1 MLCNL
6 SEAFYKPSSILT
18 DFLEKQK
25 NETIIAKKYEEKSK
39 PEQEMKVLEKRDD
52 SKIAEIV
59 RDITLN
65 NIMKDMVIAKDNKL
79 DTHSMN
85 CNNFL
90 YHLQTCKLCRL
101 YTKNLYKK
109 EGEQNSQQVTT
120 IGNILNFKGD
130 MNDYMK
136 MVINIVLI
144 VIIIKVIVFVGSPGS
159 GKSTFCNNHLKGYER
174 VNRVYLIK

>member
-6 SEAFYKPSSILT
+6 NDAFYKPSSILT

-25 NETIIAKKYEEKSK
+25 NETVLAKKYEEKIK
-39 PEQEMKVLEKRDD
+39 EPEIHKEIIIKDD
-52 SKIAEIV
+52 PKISEIV

-65 NIMKDMVIAKDNKL
+65 NIVKDMMYKDTKL
-79 DTHSMN
+79 DNHNMN

-109 EGEQNSQQVTT
+109 KQQNSS
-120 IGNILNFKGD
+120 GYYLNNMFNMKGD
-130 MNDYMK
+130 MNDYIK
-136 MVINIVLI
+136 IIINIVLI
-144 VIIIKVIVFVGSPGS
+144 VIIIKVIINLF
-159 GKSTFCNNHLKGYER
+159 K
-174 VNRVYLIK
+174 

>member
-6 SEAFYKPSSILT
+6 NEAFYKPSSILT

-25 NETIIAKKYEEKSK
+25 NETVIAKKYEDKIKLEDKKGEKK
-39 PEQEMKVLEKRDD
+39 DD

-65 NIMKDMVIAKDNKL
+65 NIMKEMVLTKDNRVE
-79 DTHSMN
+79 THSMN

-109 EGEQNSQQVTT
+109 KEEHSNLNPNSQITS

-136 MVINIVLI
+136 MIINISFKI
-144 VIIIKVIVFVGSPGS
+144 
-159 GKSTFCNNHLKGYER
+159 
-174 VNRVYLIK
+174 

>member
-6 SEAFYKPSSILT
+6 NEAFYKPSSILT

-25 NETIIAKKYEEKSK
+25 NEMVIAKKYTEQSK
-39 PEQEMKVLEKRDD
+39 EPEINKEVIIKEDN
-52 SKIAEIV
+52 KISEIV

-65 NIMKDMVIAKDNKL
+65 NIMKDMMYKENKL
-79 DTHSMN
+79 DQHSMN

-109 EGEQNSQQVTT
+109 KTENNHSA
-120 IGNILNFKGD
+120 NMSNLFNMKGD
-130 MNDYMK
+130 MNDYIK
-136 MVINIVLI
+136 LIINIVLI
-144 VIIIKVIVFVGSPGS
+144 VIVIKVIINLF
-159 GKSTFCNNHLKGYER
+159 K
-174 VNRVYLIK
+174 

>member
-6 SEAFYKPSSILT
+6 NEAFYKPSSILT

-25 NETIIAKKYEEKSK
+25 NETIIAKKYEDKSK
-39 PEQEMKVLEKRDD
+39 VEEDNMNNKINMVEKRDD

-65 NIMKDMVIAKDNKL
+65 NIMKDMVISKDNKI

-109 EGEQNSQQVTT
+109 KESQIQTQQIT
-120 IGNILNFKGD
+120 SIGNILNFKGD

-136 MVINIVLI
+136 IIINIVLI
-144 VIIIKVIVFVGSPGS
+144 VIIIKVIVNLF
-159 GKSTFCNNHLKGYER
+159 K
-174 VNRVYLIK
+174 

>member
-6 SEAFYKPSSILT
+6 NEAFYKPSSILT

-25 NETIIAKKYEEKSK
+25 NETEIAKKYEDKTKSEDKYEKIITNDK
-39 PEQEMKVLEKRDD
+39 KDE

-65 NIMKDMVIAKDNKL
+65 NIMKDMVISKDNKI

-109 EGEQNSQQVTT
+109 KEDNKANITS
-120 IGNILNFKGD
+120 IGNVLNFKGD

-136 MVINIVLI
+136 IIINIVLI
-144 VIIIKVIVFVGSPGS
+144 VIIIKVIVNLF
-159 GKSTFCNNHLKGYER
+159 K
-174 VNRVYLIK
+174 

>member
-6 SEAFYKPSSILT
+6 NEAFYKPSSILT

-25 NETIIAKKYEEKSK
+25 NETEIAKKYEDKNKLEDKYEKK
-39 PEQEMKVLEKRDD
+39 INEEKKDE

-65 NIMKDMVIAKDNKL
+65 NIMKDIVLSKDNKI

-109 EGEQNSQQVTT
+109 KAQQNNSSITS
-120 IGNILNFKGD
+120 IGNVLHFKGD

-136 MVINIVLI
+136 IIINIVLV
-144 VIIIKVIVFVGSPGS
+144 VIIIKVIVNLF
-159 GKSTFCNNHLKGYER
+159 K
-174 VNRVYLIK
+174 

>member
-6 SEAFYKPSSILT
+6 NEAFYKPSSILT

-25 NETIIAKKYEEKSK
+25 NETMIAKKYEEKTK
-39 PEQEMKVLEKRDD
+39 PEQEMKILEKKDD

-65 NIMKDMVIAKDNKL
+65 NIMKDMVLSKDNKL
-79 DTHSMN
+79 DIQSMN

-109 EGEQNSQQVTT
+109 KNENNSQQITS

-136 MVINIVLI
+136 IIINIVLI
-144 VIIIKVIVFVGSPGS
+144 VIIIKVIINLF
-159 GKSTFCNNHLKGYER
+159 K
-174 VNRVYLIK
+174 